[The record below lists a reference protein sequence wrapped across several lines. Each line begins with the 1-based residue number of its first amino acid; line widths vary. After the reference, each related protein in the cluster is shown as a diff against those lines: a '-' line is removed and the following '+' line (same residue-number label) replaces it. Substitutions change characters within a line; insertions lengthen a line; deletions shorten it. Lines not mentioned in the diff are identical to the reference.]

1 VSDDRDRADVERVR
15 AGQTEA
21 YEAIV
26 RRWQGPLV
34 NLAWRW
40 TADRTR
46 AEELAHEAFVRA
58 WRALPRWRGEGAFST
73 WLFAIAV
80 NTYRSALRQHGPPP
94 APIEE
99 ALSIAG
105 SDDPTETAE
114 RDSEDRRVRA
124 IVMALPER
132 YRDAL
137 VLYYFHGMDVEAAAR
152 SLRVPSGTLKAQ
164 LARGRELVRK
174 QLERAEAAGSI
185 RAADRA
191 LREVEA

>member
-21 YEAIV
+21 YGAIV

-40 TADRTR
+40 TGDRSR

-80 NTYRSALRQHGPPP
+80 NTYRSALRRSGPPP

-105 SDDPTETAE
+105 GEDPSETAE
-114 RDSEDRRVRA
+114 RESEDRRVRA

-137 VLYYFHGMDVEAAAR
+137 VLYYFHGMDVDAAAR
-152 SLRVPSGTLKAQ
+152 SLGIPTGTLKAQ
-164 LARGRELVRK
+164 LARGREMVRK
-174 QLERAEAAGSI
+174 QLERMEAAGPK
-185 RAADRA
+185 RAAGRT